1 MRRLLHISSGRH
13 QFVSVTLAMFGLL
26 VSLLGLNQSVPSA
39 HAAAGVPL
47 GASLFVPAA
56 TPTRLADTRE
66 SEGAF
71 GFTRLEPTRIRVQ
84 VAGRGGV
91 PSDASAAVLTVTS
104 VGSAAPGFVTVY
116 PSGTAMPLASN
127 LNVDFPGR
135 VIANLVTA
143 RLGADGAV
151 EIYSNM
157 PTDLVVDVAG
167 AYVPT
172 AVAQRQGRLVTISGG
187 ARRVLDTREVGVPV
201 GVGGTQ
207 RISLLSADVPSDA
220 LAVVV
225 TITAVDAQ
233 PGYWTAFAA
242 GAASPWAS
250 NLNIDLPFQ
259 TRSGQA
265 IVPVSTIDGVAA
277 IDVFSQSGGHLVIDV
292 AGWFTGASAPPSTD
306 GLFVPSAP
314 IRLIDTRDH
323 WHLAPWG
330 GTTVE
335 VSSATPWPANTAAV
349 ALNVTATDPWNV
361 GYVTAYPAGSPRPF
375 SSNLNVT
382 ALDQTI
388 ANHAIVRLGE
398 RGVSLFTQSGT
409 NLVADAA
416 GWYLGAPDP
425 STLPPPANPSTSLTL
440 VGGVSAG
447 DVGIGAYVGY
457 VGSSGNLDA
466 VVDRGLA
473 ALWIGS
479 GSLGTRENNVLFAH
493 RTRAGGP
500 FRNLDQ
506 LKVGS
511 TFSLVGVDG
520 RSFRF
525 LVTRTAIIQPSTA
538 ELLHLADS
546 GGPITATLVACQ
558 PPGSTAYRIVVVG
571 RLIGL
576 G

>member
-1 MRRLLHISSGRH
+1 
-13 QFVSVTLAMFGLL
+13 
-26 VSLLGLNQSVPSA
+26 
-39 HAAAGVPL
+39 
-47 GASLFVPAA
+47 
-56 TPTRLADTRE
+56 
-66 SEGAF
+66 
-71 GFTRLEPTRIRVQ
+71 
-84 VAGRGGV
+84 
-91 PSDASAAVLTVTS
+91 
-104 VGSAAPGFVTVY
+104 
-116 PSGTAMPLASN
+116 
-127 LNVDFPGR
+127 
-135 VIANLVTA
+135 
-143 RLGADGAV
+143 
-151 EIYSNM
+151 
-157 PTDLVVDVAG
+157 
-167 AYVPT
+167 
-172 AVAQRQGRLVTISGG
+172 
-187 ARRVLDTREVGVPV
+187 
-201 GVGGTQ
+201 
-207 RISLLSADVPSDA
+207 
-220 LAVVV
+220 VV

-265 IVPVSTIDGVAA
+265 IVPVGTIDGVAA

-292 AGWFTGASAPPSTD
+292 AGWFTGASAPLSTD

-323 WHLAPWG
+323 WNIAPWG

-335 VSSATPWPANTAAV
+335 VSSATPWPDNTAAV

-361 GYVTAYPAGSPRPF
+361 GYVTAFPAGSARPF

-425 STLPPPANPSTSLTL
+425 STLPPPVNPSTSLTL
-440 VGGVSAG
+440 IGGVSAA
-447 DVGIGAYVGY
+447 DVGVGTYVGY
-457 VGSSGNLDA
+457 NGNLDS
-466 VVDRGLA
+466 VIDRGLA
-473 ALWIGS
+473 ALWVGS
-479 GSLGTRENNVLFAH
+479 GTLGTQENNVLFAH
-493 RTRAGGP
+493 RTSAGGP
-500 FRNLDQ
+500 FRNLDR

-511 TFSLVGVDG
+511 TFTLVGVDG
-520 RSFRF
+520 RSFQF
-525 LVTRTAIIQPSTA
+525 LVTRTAVISPST
-538 ELLHLADS
+538 ERLLQLADS

-576 G
+576 A

>member
-1 MRRLLHISSGRH
+1 M
-13 QFVSVTLAMFGLL
+13 LAMVGLL

-39 HAAAGVPL
+39 HATAGVPP

-104 VGSAAPGFVTVY
+104 VGSTAGGFVTVY

-127 LNVDFPGR
+127 LNVDYPGR

-143 RLGADGAV
+143 RLGGDGAV

-187 ARRVLDTREVGVPV
+187 ARRVLDTRELGVPV
-201 GVGGTQ
+201 GAGGTQ

-220 LAVVV
+220 SAVVV

-265 IVPVSTIDGVAA
+265 IVPVGTIDGVAA

-292 AGWFTGASAPPSTD
+292 AGWFTGASAPLSTD

-323 WHLAPWG
+323 WNIAPWG

-335 VSSATPWPANTAAV
+335 VSSATPWPDNTAAV

-361 GYVTAYPAGSPRPF
+361 GYVTAFPAGSARPF

-425 STLPPPANPSTSLTL
+425 STLPPPVNPSTSLTL
-440 VGGVSAG
+440 IGGVSAA
-447 DVGIGAYVGY
+447 DVGVGTYVGY
-457 VGSSGNLDA
+457 NGNLDS
-466 VVDRGLA
+466 VIDRGLA
-473 ALWIGS
+473 ALWVGS
-479 GSLGTRENNVLFAH
+479 GTLGTQENNVLFAH
-493 RTRAGGP
+493 RTSAGGP
-500 FRNLDQ
+500 FRNLDR

-511 TFSLVGVDG
+511 TFTLVGVDG
-520 RSFRF
+520 RSFQF
-525 LVTRTAIIQPSTA
+525 LVTRTAVMSPST
-538 ELLHLADS
+538 ERLLQLADS

-576 G
+576 A

>member
-1 MRRLLHISSGRH
+1 M
-13 QFVSVTLAMFGLL
+13 LAMFGLL

-39 HAAAGVPL
+39 HATAGVPP

-104 VGSAAPGFVTVY
+104 VGSTAGGFVTVY

-127 LNVDFPGR
+127 LNVDYPGR

-143 RLGADGAV
+143 RLGGDGAV

-187 ARRVLDTREVGVPV
+187 ARRVLDTRELGVPV
-201 GVGGTQ
+201 GAGGTQ

-220 LAVVV
+220 RAVVV

-265 IVPVSTIDGVAA
+265 IVPVGTIDGVAA

-292 AGWFTGASAPPSTD
+292 AGWFTGASAPLSTD

-323 WHLAPWG
+323 WNIAPWG

-335 VSSATPWPANTAAV
+335 VSSATPWPDNTAAV

-361 GYVTAYPAGSPRPF
+361 GYVTAFPAGSARPF

-425 STLPPPANPSTSLTL
+425 STLPPQVNPSTSLTL
-440 VGGVSAG
+440 IGGVSAA
-447 DVGIGAYVGY
+447 DVGVGTYVGY
-457 VGSSGNLDA
+457 NGNLDS
-466 VVDRGLA
+466 VIDRGLA
-473 ALWIGS
+473 ALWVGS
-479 GSLGTRENNVLFAH
+479 GTLGTQENNVLFAH
-493 RTRAGGP
+493 RTSAGGP
-500 FRNLDQ
+500 FRNLDR

-511 TFSLVGVDG
+511 TFTLVGVDG
-520 RSFRF
+520 RSFQF
-525 LVTRTAIIQPSTA
+525 LVTRTAVISPST
-538 ELLHLADS
+538 ERLLQLADS

-576 G
+576 A